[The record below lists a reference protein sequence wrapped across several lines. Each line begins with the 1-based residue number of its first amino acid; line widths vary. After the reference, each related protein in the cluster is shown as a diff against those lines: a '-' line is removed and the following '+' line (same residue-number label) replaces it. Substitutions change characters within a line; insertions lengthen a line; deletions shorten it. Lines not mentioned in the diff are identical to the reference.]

1 VTKVKQ
7 KLKFDQNG
15 LIPAIIQDR
24 SGQVL
29 MLAYMNQEA
38 LDKTLST
45 GLTWFYS
52 RSRKQLWQKGETSGH
67 VQQVVEVT
75 ADCDYDSL
83 LITVDQV
90 GPGACHEGYRS
101 CFHYPVQAAAN
112 REQHEQTFDPA
123 AVYNSQIL
131 HQLYALIEDRKRN
144 PQGGSYT
151 NYLFEKGIDKIL
163 KKVGEETAEVIIGAK
178 NADPGELIYEVS
190 DLLYHLLVLL
200 VEKNVAL
207 DQIWQELESRRK

>member
-1 VTKVKQ
+1 MKR

-15 LIPAIIQDR
+15 LIPAIVQNR

-38 LDKTLST
+38 LDKTLET
-45 GLTWFYS
+45 GFTWFYS
-52 RSRKQLWQKGETSGH
+52 RSRQKLWQKGETSGH
-67 VQQVVEVT
+67 VQRVVEIT

-83 LITVDQV
+83 LITVDQA
-90 GPGACHEGYRS
+90 GPGACHEGYQS
-101 CFHYPVQAAAN
+101 CFHYPVAAEENSA
-112 REQHEQTFDPA
+112 RPEQCFDPA
-123 AVYNSQIL
+123 AVYHSQIL
-131 HQLYALIEDRKRN
+131 HQLYDLIVERKQN
-144 PQGGSYT
+144 PKSGSYT
-151 NYLFEKGIDKIL
+151 NYLFEQGIDKIL

-178 NADPGELIYEVS
+178 NAEPEELIYEVS

-207 DQIWQELESRRK
+207 DQIWQELATRRK